1 MTHIRLHYILIILLI
16 VFVTSCKKHNVI
28 SIKEYG
34 YCDSIAY
41 NDPHGEYAIG
51 ILSEVNFSL
60 IGTESDAP
68 DDQRTV
74 KNINNFIINIIT
86 SQYKDEDPDSIAKHI
101 AETNLTNLLSNVSER
116 ELSRIND
123 TTYIHPIYDFNEL
136 SDTLFNKI
144 HTECHIGRCDTV
156 LCVSGRMML
165 YSGGAHPGEESFAY
179 SFSLNDGNMLRIN
192 KLFKNGYQD
201 ELTHRIKLKLMEMQ
215 NVETEK
221 ELNARGFEEIG
232 ISPYFLLEKDGII
245 FRYESY
251 TIAPFY
257 VGDIDIKFSYEEIQD
272 LMND

>member
-1 MTHIRLHYILIILLI
+1 
-16 VFVTSCKKHNVI
+16 
-28 SIKEYG
+28 
-34 YCDSIAY
+34 
-41 NDPHGEYAIG
+41 
-51 ILSEVNFSL
+51 
-60 IGTESDAP
+60 
-68 DDQRTV
+68 
-74 KNINNFIINIIT
+74 
-86 SQYKDEDPDSIAKHI
+86 
-101 AETNLTNLLSNVSER
+101 
-116 ELSRIND
+116 
-123 TTYIHPIYDFNEL
+123 
-136 SDTLFNKI
+136 
-144 HTECHIGRCDTV
+144 
-156 LCVSGRMML
+156 MML

-257 VGDIDIKFSYEEIQD
+257 VGDIDIKFSASAFKIHLFTHTEFREDLISKIITYFFTYYKSETLICIHQINSVNIRLHAAFNRIQHI
-272 LMND
+272 

>member
-1 MTHIRLHYILIILLI
+1 MI

-60 IGTESDAP
+60 IGTESDDP

-101 AETNLTNLLSNVSER
+101 AETNLANLLSNVSER